1 MSPSTGDEVELGA
14 TSPSIGSADSPR
26 TLQRYWRLALAAV
39 LALLAWSAFRNEYGY
54 IPLLSDIDLAIHE
67 FGHML
72 FMPFG
77 IQFLGNTMMIL
88 GGSLTQVAFP
98 LIFFGYFLRK
108 HDDAPRRDVFA
119 AMVCL
124 WWSGI
129 NLLSVA
135 IYCADSRAGKLMLL
149 DESTGQESD
158 GHDWNNLLTPWG
170 LLERHRHCAVDARDR
185 LAGVRREHHHRS
197 LERATTTARATRRGS
212 GDLMLRAYRFGSAV
226 AIVME
231 RVRPKSYLTSQSDK
245 TSHSGSLRSLSILA
259 PANTSGRN
267 IMIRRASIRSLFR
280 MCTRRIP
287 FSDSTSSTSPTGVF
301 PVP

>member
-1 MSPSTGDEVELGA
+1 MSPSSSDEVEMGA
-14 TSPSIGSADSPR
+14 TSPSIGSTDSPR
-26 TLQRYWRLALAAV
+26 TLQTYARLALAVV

-108 HDDAPRRDVFA
+108 HVDAPRRDVFA

-135 IYCADSRAGKLMLL
+135 IYCADSRAGQLMLI
-149 DESTGQESD
+149 DGSTGQESD
-158 GHDWNNLLTPWG
+158 AHDWNNLLTRWG
-170 LLERHRHCAVDARDR
+170 LLEHDTVIARWM
-185 LAGVRREHHHRS
+185 
-197 LERATTTARATRRGS
+197 RAIAW
-212 GDLMLRAYRFGSAV
+212 LV
-226 AIVME
+226 CI
-231 RVRPKSYLTSQSDK
+231 
-245 TSHSGSLRSLSILA
+245 
-259 PANTSGRN
+259 
-267 IMIRRASIRSLFR
+267 ASIVIALWSELQTPRQQ
-280 MCTRRIP
+280 P
-287 FSDSTSSTSPTGVF
+287 AEGGE
-301 PVP
+301 

>member
-1 MSPSTGDEVELGA
+1 MRCAAGGVLLSMSPSSSDEVEMGA

-26 TLQRYWRLALAAV
+26 IVQRYARLALAVV

-108 HDDAPRRDVFA
+108 HDDAPRRDLFA

-135 IYCADSRAGKLMLL
+135 IYCADSRAGQLMLI
-149 DESTGQESD
+149 DGSTGQESD
-158 GHDWNNLLTPWG
+158 GHDWNNLLTRWG
-170 LLERHRHCAVDARDR
+170 LLANDTTIARWMRAIAFVVCVGSIIVAVWSALQFSRDQRVVEGADAARSRRNNLWPSRH
-185 LAGVRREHHHRS
+185 G
-197 LERATTTARATRRGS
+197 
-212 GDLMLRAYRFGSAV
+212 
-226 AIVME
+226 
-231 RVRPKSYLTSQSDK
+231 
-245 TSHSGSLRSLSILA
+245 LS
-259 PANTSGRN
+259 
-267 IMIRRASIRSLFR
+267 
-280 MCTRRIP
+280 
-287 FSDSTSSTSPTGVF
+287 
-301 PVP
+301 

>member
-1 MSPSTGDEVELGA
+1 MSPSSSDEVEMGA
-14 TSPSIGSADSPR
+14 TSPSINSADSPR
-26 TLQRYWRLALAAV
+26 TLQGYGRLALAVV

-77 IQFLGNTMMIL
+77 IEFLGNTMMIL

-135 IYCADSRAGKLMLL
+135 IYCADSRAGELMLL
-149 DESTGQESD
+149 DGLTGKESD
-158 GHDWNNLLTPWG
+158 GHDWNNLLTRWG
-170 LLERHRHCAVDARDR
+170 LLEHDTVIARYM
-185 LAGVRREHHHRS
+185 
-197 LERATTTARATRRGS
+197 RAIAW
-212 GDLMLRAYRFGSAV
+212 LV
-226 AIVME
+226 CV
-231 RVRPKSYLTSQSDK
+231 
-245 TSHSGSLRSLSILA
+245 
-259 PANTSGRN
+259 
-267 IMIRRASIRSLFR
+267 ASIVVAVWSALQAPREQ
-280 MCTRRIP
+280 
-287 FSDSTSSTSPTGVF
+287 
-301 PVP
+301 PVEALEA

>member
-1 MSPSTGDEVELGA
+1 MLPSSSDEVEMGA
-14 TSPSIGSADSPR
+14 TSPSIDSTDSPR
-26 TLQRYWRLALAAV
+26 TVQRYGRLALAAV

-98 LIFFGYFLRK
+98 LIFFGYFMRK
-108 HDDAPRRDVFA
+108 HEDAPRDLFA

-135 IYCADSRAGKLMLL
+135 IYCADSRAGQLMLI
-149 DESTGQESD
+149 DGSTGQESD
-158 GHDWNNLLTPWG
+158 GHDWNNLLGRWG
-170 LLERHRHCAVDARDR
+170 LLQHDIGIARGMRAIAWLVCVGSIVIAVWSA
-185 LAGVRREHHHRS
+185 LQHQPRE
-197 LERATTTARATRRGS
+197 
-212 GDLMLRAYRFGSAV
+212 
-226 AIVME
+226 
-231 RVRPKSYLTSQSDK
+231 Q
-245 TSHSGSLRSLSILA
+245 
-259 PANTSGRN
+259 
-267 IMIRRASIRSLFR
+267 
-280 MCTRRIP
+280 
-287 FSDSTSSTSPTGVF
+287 
-301 PVP
+301 PVD